1 MPKMRRLDVS
11 IHSLQ
16 ESTHVLPGDALPL
29 VLLLFLLQ
37 DQLDKELLQLL
48 VAVIDAELF
57 KAARRG
63 INAAPTN
70 TKRKDRGLNRLARF
84 TCCCQ
89 RSQSRRYP
97 GRR

>member
-48 VAVIDAELF
+48 VAVIDAELLE
-57 KAARRG
+57 AGAWMG
-63 INAAPTN
+63 CSESC
-70 TKRKDRGLNRLARF
+70 LAH
-84 TCCCQ
+84 
-89 RSQSRRYP
+89 P
-97 GRR
+97 P